1 MSNPKLENFTK
12 LEELDP
18 FLDQAQ
24 ENVAYIE
31 KLQQKIRD
39 KHKAQ
44 MAKELFELIERVT
57 ISETAY
63 RQAFLL
69 DDVLYIAAT
78 FGETSNDNAYEAITW
93 DKLFEASNGTSWD
106 SPPTGTAYQYEHV
119 VKVCGNETMVFVFA
133 YVTCTKSHPSG
144 AKEYIQLRQYIRS

>member
-1 MSNPKLENFTK
+1 MTNPKLENFTK

-18 FLDQAQ
+18 FLDQAR

-39 KHKAQ
+39 REKAQ
-44 MAKELFELIERVT
+44 TMKELFELVERVI

-69 DDVLYIAAT
+69 DDVLRIAT
-78 FGETSNDNAYEAITW
+78 TYGETGDDDADEAITW

-119 VKVCGNETMVFVFA
+119 VKVCGNETVVFVFA